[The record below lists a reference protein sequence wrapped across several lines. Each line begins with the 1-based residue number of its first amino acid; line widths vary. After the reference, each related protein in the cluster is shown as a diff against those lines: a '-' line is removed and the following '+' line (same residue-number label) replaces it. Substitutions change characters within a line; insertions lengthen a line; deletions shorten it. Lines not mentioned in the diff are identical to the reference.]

1 MTLGHVIYC
10 FQILALSQI
19 DKCNL
24 IDYQSICQFLS
35 LVKCCMLCEMSTV
48 PKVISI

>member
-1 MTLGHVIYC
+1 MTLGRVFYC
-10 FQILALSQI
+10 FQILALSRI

-35 LVKCCMLCEMSTV
+35 LVKCCVLCEMFTI
-48 PKVISI
+48 PKVICI